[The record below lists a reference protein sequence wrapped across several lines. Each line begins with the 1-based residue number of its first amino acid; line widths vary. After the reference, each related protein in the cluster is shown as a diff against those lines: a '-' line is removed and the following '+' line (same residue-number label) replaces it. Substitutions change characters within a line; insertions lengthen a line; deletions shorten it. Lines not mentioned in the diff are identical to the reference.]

1 MILMS
6 LSHDGTLHL
15 QTYFPLCFVGANDT
29 FTFQATSL
37 NPANTQVFKERTL
50 TAIYDLDDRTFGQN
64 SELQVNV
71 LQCKHMVNTILASK
85 CYLMEQTCTSSAD
98 PIYKELFCIVRKADL
113 IVQECS
119 DEPLKL
125 KSLLAQMDNVHAF
138 VDGLYEPPT
147 SCTIDLLLSRFYQG
161 FNSDGTHAHKS

>member
-1 MILMS
+1 MEVLNYDVNESGDCYSNGMTDEQVEKTDSEPENALEGYQSQANTIW
-6 LSHDGTLHL
+6 
-15 QTYFPLCFVGANDT
+15 QQEGANDT

-50 TAIYDLDDRTFGQN
+50 TAICDLDDRTSGHN
-64 SELQVNV
+64 SKLLVNV

-98 PIYKELFCIVRKADL
+98 PIFKELFRIVKKADL

-119 DEPLKL
+119 DEP
-125 KSLLAQMDNVHAF
+125 
-138 VDGLYEPPT
+138 
-147 SCTIDLLLSRFYQG
+147 
-161 FNSDGTHAHKS
+161 

>member
-1 MILMS
+1 MLIH
-6 LSHDGTLHL
+6 SHTLDCAFADA
-15 QTYFPLCFVGANDT
+15 TDI
-29 FTFQATSL
+29 FTFQATSS

-50 TAIYDLDDRTFGQN
+50 TAICDLDDRTFGQN
-64 SELQVNV
+64 SKLQVNV

-98 PIYKELFCIVRKADL
+98 PIYKELFRIVKKADL

-125 KSLLAQMDNVHAF
+125 K
-138 VDGLYEPPT
+138 
-147 SCTIDLLLSRFYQG
+147 
-161 FNSDGTHAHKS
+161 